1 MTCAATGTLVSVD
14 KSSLF
19 ADIDCKV
26 AYESAYLLYLAVG
39 IDGDLLVSGCL
50 NHLRGKDTSR
60 AVESGEGLVKLR
72 HSSADGGSL
81 LNDVYLVACVRD
93 IKSGLDTCDTA
104 ADNECALGYAAL
116 TGGKGSVEVNLCNS
130 RTSKDNCLFGSLGD
144 IRVDPRNVL
153 TDVCDLNHIGVDACA
168 LSCLSEGSLV
178 HTGRA
183 GANYDTG
190 QLLLF
195 YCDGDLFL
203 TCLGAHVLIILS
215 MYYAGLGSDHFDNF
229 LNVYRCGDV
238 TTAVTDKYT
247 NSLHSAHLLYLLYA
261 LTRSC

>member
-1 MTCAATGTLVSVD
+1 M
-14 KSSLF
+14 
-19 ADIDCKV
+19 
-26 AYESAYLLYLAVG
+26 
-39 IDGDLLVSGCL
+39 
-50 NHLRGKDTSR
+50 
-60 AVESGEGLVKLR
+60 
-72 HSSADGGSL
+72 
-81 LNDVYLVACVRD
+81 
-93 IKSGLDTCDTA
+93 
-104 ADNECALGYAAL
+104 
-116 TGGKGSVEVNLCNS
+116 
-130 RTSKDNCLFGSLGD
+130 
-144 IRVDPRNVL
+144 L
-153 TDVCDLNHIGVDACA
+153 TDICDLNHVGVDACA

-190 QLLLF
+190 KLLLF

>member
-1 MTCAATGTLVSVD
+1 M
-14 KSSLF
+14 
-19 ADIDCKV
+19 
-26 AYESAYLLYLAVG
+26 
-39 IDGDLLVSGCL
+39 
-50 NHLRGKDTSR
+50 
-60 AVESGEGLVKLR
+60 
-72 HSSADGGSL
+72 
-81 LNDVYLVACVRD
+81 
-93 IKSGLDTCDTA
+93 
-104 ADNECALGYAAL
+104 
-116 TGGKGSVEVNLCNS
+116 
-130 RTSKDNCLFGSLGD
+130 
-144 IRVDPRNVL
+144 L

-203 TCLGAHVLIILS
+203 TCLGAHILIIFS
-215 MYYAGLGSDHFDNF
+215 MYYAGLGSDHFNNF

-238 TTAVTDKYT
+238 TSAMTDKYT